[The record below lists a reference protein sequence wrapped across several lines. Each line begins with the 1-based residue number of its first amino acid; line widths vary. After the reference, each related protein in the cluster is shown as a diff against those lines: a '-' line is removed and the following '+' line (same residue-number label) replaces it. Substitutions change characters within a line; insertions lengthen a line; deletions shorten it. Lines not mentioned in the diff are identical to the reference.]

1 MFLRQ
6 NKVRMN
12 EIMIVKTTRD
22 KYKIEMQKLKQN
34 KRKEL

>member
-1 MFLRQ
+1 
-6 NKVRMN
+6 MN

-22 KYKIEMQKLKQN
+22 KSKIEMQKLKQN

>member
-1 MFLRQ
+1 M
-6 NKVRMN
+6 RMN

>member
-6 NKVRMN
+6 NEMRMN

-22 KYKIEMQKLKQN
+22 KSKIEMQKLKQN